1 MPTPPNFPLTFDAAL
16 EANCALSE
24 RQLPS
29 DSSSLTRSRRRAPT
43 NIYYASLHSGTFR
56 WRFRCTQQPQSN
68 PRSCLALAETFDPIL
83 LPAFSAATLCA
94 MIGRPADNA
103 DIRLPSRSLPCPT
116 WGPRTNRACSST
128 WSSTGSAPRPVS
140 SARGPR
146 ENPASFRKVN
156 DSSPGLSA
164 NWMDPIKTFDFT
176 GFSQI
181 PHKSIAISGKHL
193 SRMSCGHGSLLPSA
207 QSQVSSSHPDLDPQR
222 YFRFVQIDA
231 RANHF

>member
-1 MPTPPNFPLTFDAAL
+1 MTDAFRSHLAHKTAADDRMPFLGLLRMVVVAQSDKDARAAAEAAYQRWLRSFRFPHELSATPTPPNLQLTFDAAL

-29 DSSSLTRSRRRAPT
+29 DSSSLTRARRRAPT

-103 DIRLPSRSLPCPT
+103 DIRLPSRSLP
-116 WGPRTNRACSST
+116 
-128 WSSTGSAPRPVS
+128 AP
-140 SARGPR
+140 
-146 ENPASFRKVN
+146 
-156 DSSPGLSA
+156 D
-164 NWMDPIKTFDFT
+164 
-176 GFSQI
+176 Q
-181 PHKSIAISGKHL
+181 
-193 SRMSCGHGSLLPSA
+193 
-207 QSQVSSSHPDLDPQR
+207 
-222 YFRFVQIDA
+222 
-231 RANHF
+231 